1 MGIETWTDE
10 HTRRLN
16 QACEARK
23 AEGFCDVSCLF
34 VGWCDWVY
42 EDVRRADACGEGRG
56 VREFVLIFERGVDA
70 AALAKGRHGFL
81 PGKSRKNI
89 AAFACMCDTVLARN
103 AIEARYGFTAEL
115 RPLDGG
121 EGR

>member
-1 MGIETWTDE
+1 MSRTWTDE

-34 VGWCDWVY
+34 IGWCDYVI
-42 EDVRRADACGEGRG
+42 EDVRRADARGKGRG
-56 VREFVLIFERGVDA
+56 VREFALKFEQGVDA
-70 AALAKGRHGFL
+70 VALAKGRHGFL
-81 PGKSRKNI
+81 PGKSRKNV
-89 AAFACMCDTVLARN
+89 AAFACMCDAVLARN
-103 AIEARYGFTAEL
+103 AIEDAHGIMAEL
-115 RPLDGG
+115 RSLDGK

>member
-1 MGIETWTDE
+1 MMSADVLVSVTTTLDDP
-10 HTRRLN
+10 
-16 QACEARK
+16 EAVDGTL
-23 AEGFCDVSCLF
+23 AFMVADDVMDAGGWD
-34 VGWCDWVY
+34 VGDF
-42 EDVRRADACGEGRG
+42 RAIA
-56 VREFVLIFERGVDA
+56 LKFERGVDA

-81 PGKSRKNI
+81 PGKSRKNV
-89 AAFACMCDTVLARN
+89 AAFACMCDAVLARN